1 MTSPAYKANFSLI
14 DWSGM
19 KPRKRKLRPVG
30 VSGGFPCPMLVR
42 SFSEPVQSMADGKYY
57 DTPRDLE
64 RTYRADGNPRGEEF
78 IPLGNETLKA
88 SEYVPDATER
98 RNDIKQAIHD
108 VVTGNLPPEIAAIQ

>member
-19 KPRKRKLRPVG
+19 KPRQRKVRTATQR
-30 VSGGFPCPMLVR
+30 SGLPCPMLVR
-42 SFSEPVQSMADGKYY
+42 AFAEPVQSMADGKFY

-64 RTYRADGNPRGEEF
+64 RTYRADGNPSGQEF
-78 IPLGNETLKA
+78 IPLGNETIKTT
-88 SEYVPDATER
+88 EYVADPAQR
-98 RNDIKQAIHD
+98 RNHLRQAMHD